1 MAGKFNL
8 REVGAIFLDAT
19 PNLEE
24 SISGGVGIVTYD
36 ANLATLNLTYQNQS
50 QNSTTA
56 SMARSEAMVLAQNIL
71 NGVLVTANGP
81 QVLVGAVYLPDGIV
95 DPFSD
100 SVLRITEQ
108 GLGPAT
114 MTVTVRSLSNQQLVV
129 ANYSIT
135 IQNGPGSQQAIVV
148 TTQSGSTSGGGWF
161 EVVASVDTPTA
172 QGLIGGIRLQIFPT
186 P

>member
-71 NGVLVTANGP
+71 NGVPVTAVGL

-100 SVLRITEQ
+100 AVLSISYGQ
-108 GLGPAT
+108 GQGPAT
-114 MTVTVRSLSNQQLVV
+114 MTVTVRQLSNQQIIV
-129 ANYSIT
+129 AEFSIT
-135 IQNGPGSQQAIVV
+135 IPNPGTQQSLVV
-148 TTQSGSTSGGGWF
+148 TTQSGSTLGGGWF
-161 EVVASVDTPTA
+161 EVIASVDTA
-172 QGLIGGIRLQIFPT
+172 MSQGLIGGIRLMIFPT